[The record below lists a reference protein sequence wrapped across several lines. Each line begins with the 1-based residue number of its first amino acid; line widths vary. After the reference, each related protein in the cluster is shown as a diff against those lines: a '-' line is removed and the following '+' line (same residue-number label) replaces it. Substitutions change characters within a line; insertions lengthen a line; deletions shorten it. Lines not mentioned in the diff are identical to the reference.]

1 MLNLIGMIDKKL
13 KGKNWHRIPE
23 ANEWHFWEDYAKQIV
38 SRDYNIVVYENILK
52 EIDRFKKSF
61 QESIDNN
68 CQNEYARAD
77 TIDEL
82 RQRVEVIDYIERYL
96 INHKWE
102 IKE

>member
-13 KGKNWHRIPE
+13 KGKNWHRISE
-23 ANEWHFWEDYAKQIV
+23 ANEWHFWGNYARQIV
-38 SRDYNIVVYENILK
+38 SQNYNIIVYENILK
-52 EIDRFKKSF
+52 ETDRFKKSF

-68 CQNEYARAD
+68 CQNKYARED

-82 RQRVEVIDYIERYL
+82 KQRVKIINYVEKYL

>member
-1 MLNLIGMIDKKL
+1 MIDKKL
-13 KGKNWHRIPE
+13 KGKNLDRIPE
-23 ANEWHFWEDYAKQIV
+23 ANEWHFWRNYVEQII
-38 SRDYNIVVYENILK
+38 SQNYNIIVYENVLK
-52 EIDRFKKSF
+52 ETERFFKSF

-68 CQNEYARAD
+68 CQNKYALTD

-82 RQRVEVIDYIERYL
+82 KQRVEIINYIEKYL